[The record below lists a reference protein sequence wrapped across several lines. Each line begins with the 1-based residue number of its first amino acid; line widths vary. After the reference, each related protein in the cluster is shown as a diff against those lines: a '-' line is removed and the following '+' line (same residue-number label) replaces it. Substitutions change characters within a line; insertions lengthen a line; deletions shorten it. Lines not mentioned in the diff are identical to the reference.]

1 MTEINQNVINAEEV
15 EVNQDLETGIVSV
28 GLGSLMN
35 SGNADM
41 YCSLKAESFESKAS
55 IYNALNSPDAK
66 ISECINMVLEIR
78 DVIAHEVQL
87 VDQNTGEFTNCLRTI
102 LVDKDG
108 KTYQAVSVGVAN
120 SLNRI
125 FQIFGEPSTW
135 TKPLKLKPVQKVT
148 NNGTNKVTL
157 LEVVK

>member
-1 MTEINQNVINAEEV
+1 MTEMNQNVINAEEV

-87 VDQNTGEFTNCLRTI
+87 VDQNTGEITKCLRTI

-135 TKPLKLKPVQKVT
+135 TKSIKLKPVQKVT